1 MPVKNIRGVDIVYE
15 MLGDHGPWVTVT
27 PGGRR
32 GKDSERV
39 LASLIAD
46 AGYRVL
52 IHDRRNMGAS
62 GIAFPGHNESLEQ
75 AEDLLALL
83 QALDTGP
90 AYIAGSS
97 SGARMSILLAQHH
110 PDAVKALLLW
120 RVTGGPY
127 AAKRLAFNY
136 YEQYIDAVSQ
146 GGIDAVLATEHFA
159 AMAKANPVNA
169 ETLRQLGAGDFRA
182 AMQRWLAGFKADCD
196 YPVAGI
202 SPEAMRQ
209 ITLPAIVIPGNDKI
223 HPPAPCQAAHRLLPN
238 SQYQEVLTQQVDADV
253 DFAGWERG
261 TGTLAAQFIDFPA
274 RAGAVVTPPGRNGR
288 RPRASPSR
296 PCCRAIP

>member
-1 MPVKNIRGVDIVYE
+1 MPVKNIRGVDIAYE
-15 MLGDHGPWVTVT
+15 VLGNTGPWVTVT

-32 GKDSERV
+32 GLVGERA
-39 LASLIAD
+39 LAGLLAE

-62 GIAFPGHNESLEQ
+62 GIAFPGDSESHEQ

-83 QALDTGP
+83 RELGTGP

-97 SGARMSILLAQHH
+97 SGARMSLVLAQHH

-120 RVTGGPY
+120 RVTGGDY

-136 YEQYIDAVSQ
+136 YEQYLDAVAA

-159 AMAKANPVNA
+159 AMAVANPVNG
-169 ETLRQLGAGDFRA
+169 ETLRRMGPEAFA
-182 AMQRWLAGFKADCD
+182 EAMRRWLAGFRAGCD

-202 SPEAMRQ
+202 SPDDMRAM
-209 ITLPAIVIPGNDKI
+209 TVPAIVIPGNDRV
-223 HPPAPCQAAHRLLPN
+223 HPPAGAQAAHRLLAN
-238 SQYQEVLTQQVDADV
+238 SVYREVLTQQVDADV
-253 DFAGWERG
+253 DFDGWAGA
-261 TGTLAAQFIDFPA
+261 TGTLAARFIDFLRERE
-274 RAGAVVTPPGRNGR
+274 RAEG
-288 RPRASPSR
+288 
-296 PCCRAIP
+296 

>member
-15 MLGDHGPWVTVT
+15 ILGESGPWVTVT

-32 GKDSERV
+32 GLTGERT

-62 GIAFPGHNESLEQ
+62 GIAFPGDNESYEQ

-83 QALDTGP
+83 RELGTGP

-97 SGARMSILLAQHH
+97 SGARMSILLAQYH
-110 PDAVKALLLW
+110 PESVKALLLW
-120 RVTGGPY
+120 RVTGGAY
-127 AAKRLAFNY
+127 AAQRLAFNY
-136 YEQYIDAVSQ
+136 YEQYLDAVGK
-146 GGIDAVLATEHFA
+146 GGIEAVLSTEHFA
-159 AMAKANPVNA
+159 AMVKANPVNA
-169 ETLRQLGAGDFRA
+169 ETLRQMGADAFKA
-182 AMQRWLAGFKADCD
+182 AMQRWLAGFRADCD

-202 SPEAMRQ
+202 SPENMRR
-209 ITLPAIVIPGNDKI
+209 ITMPAIVIPGNDKV
-223 HPPAPCQAAHRLLPN
+223 HPPAPGQAAHRLLPN
-238 SQYQEVLTQQVDADV
+238 SVYQEVLTQQVDADV

-261 TGTLAAQFIDFPA
+261 TGTLAARFIDFL
-274 RAGAVVTPPGRNGR
+274 RGQER
-288 RPRASPSR
+288 R
-296 PCCRAIP
+296 